1 MPKLV
6 NHESKKQLILEIAYH
21 NIQELGKQGTSV
33 RSIASAAKMT
43 PGQIRYYFPN
53 QSTLLSEILNML
65 TESIETNIKSIF
77 MNQKIPIEKRIVD
90 AILLTMPLDKKRT
103 ADMIVWLAV
112 QEENNAIDENT
123 MSDEIYILVQTSFE
137 LLQQAN
143 KINQSIDKEKAIT
156 KLHALIDGLALHK
169 LYQPKQLSNTLVELI
184 ITEEI
189 QSWME

>member
-1 MPKLV
+1 MPKIV
-6 NHESKKQLILEIAYH
+6 NHEEKKHLILEIAYR
-21 NIQELGKQGTSV
+21 NIQDLGKQGTSV
-33 RSIASAAKMT
+33 RSIANAAKMT

-53 QSTLLSEILNML
+53 QSALLSEILNML
-65 TESIETNIKSIF
+65 TESIESNIKSIF
-77 MNQKIPIEKRIVD
+77 LDRNLPLEKRIVD

-169 LYQPKQLSNTLVELI
+169 LYQPKQLSNTLVEQI

>member
-1 MPKLV
+1 
-6 NHESKKQLILEIAYH
+6 
-21 NIQELGKQGTSV
+21 
-33 RSIASAAKMT
+33 
-43 PGQIRYYFPN
+43 
-53 QSTLLSEILNML
+53 
-65 TESIETNIKSIF
+65 
-77 MNQKIPIEKRIVD
+77 
-90 AILLTMPLDKKRT
+90 
-103 ADMIVWLAV
+103 MIVWLAV
-112 QEENNAIDENT
+112 QKENSAIDENT

-169 LYQPKQLSNTLVELI
+169 LYQPKQLSNTLVEQI

>member
-1 MPKLV
+1 MPKIV
-6 NHESKKQLILEIAYH
+6 NYEEKKNLILETAYH

-53 QSTLLSEILNML
+53 QSALLSEILNML
-65 TESIETNIKSIF
+65 TESIESNIKTIF
-77 MNQKIPIEKRIVD
+77 MNQKIPLEKRIVD

-112 QEENNAIDENT
+112 QEENSTIDENT
-123 MSDEIYILVQTSFE
+123 MSDEIYVLVQKSFE
-137 LLQQAN
+137 LLHQNN
-143 KINQSIDKEKAIT
+143 KIKPSIDKEKAIT
-156 KLHALIDGLALHK
+156 KMHALIDGLALHK
-169 LYQPKQLSNTLVELI
+169 LYQPKQLSNTVVEEI

>member
-1 MPKLV
+1 MPKIV
-6 NHESKKQLILEIAYH
+6 NHEAKKQLILEIAYH
-21 NIQELGKQGTSV
+21 NIQELGKKGTSV

-43 PGQIRYYFPN
+43 SGQIRYYFPN
-53 QSTLLSEILNML
+53 QSALLSEILNMI
-65 TESIETNIKSIF
+65 TESIETKIKSIF
-77 MNQKIPIEKRIVD
+77 MDQKIPLEKRIVD

-112 QEENNAIDENT
+112 QEENSTTDENT
-123 MSDEIYILVQTSFE
+123 MSDEIYVLVQKSFE
-137 LLQQAN
+137 LLHQNN
-143 KINQSIDKEKAIT
+143 KIKPSIDKEKAIT

-169 LYQPKQLSNTLVELI
+169 LYQPKQLSNTLVEQI

>member
-1 MPKLV
+1 MPKIV
-6 NHESKKQLILEIAYH
+6 NHEAKKQLILEIAYH
-21 NIQELGKQGTSV
+21 NIQERGKQGTSV

-53 QSTLLSEILNML
+53 QSALLSEILNML
-65 TESIETNIKSIF
+65 TESIESNIKSIF
-77 MNQKIPIEKRIVD
+77 MDRNIPLEKRIVD

-103 ADMIVWLAV
+103 ADMIMWLAV
-112 QEENNAIDENT
+112 QEENSTIDENT
-123 MSDEIYILVQTSFE
+123 MSDEIYVLVQKSFE
-137 LLQQAN
+137 LLHQNN
-143 KINQSIDKEKAIT
+143 KIKPSIDKEKAIT

-169 LYQPKQLSNTLVELI
+169 LYQPKQLSNTLVEQI